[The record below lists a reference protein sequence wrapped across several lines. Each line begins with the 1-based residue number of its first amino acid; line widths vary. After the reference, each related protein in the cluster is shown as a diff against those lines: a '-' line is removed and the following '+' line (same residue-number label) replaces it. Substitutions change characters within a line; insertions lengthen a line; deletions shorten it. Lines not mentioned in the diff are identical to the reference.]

1 MKKKIYK
8 DRGFKI
14 KIVILVPKADTI
26 FGKDTIS
33 WKKCPVK
40 VAGCGIGVRKLTC
53 TCINNK
59 KWFC

>member
-33 WKKCPVK
+33 VKKKCPVK
-40 VAGCGIGVRKLTC
+40 VAGRGIGVRKLTC

-59 KWFC
+59 K